1 MQTRTLEIGVGLF
14 LLAGL
19 LALLLLALRVSGL
32 SVGNAGDTY
41 KVYAY
46 FDNIAGVTVRGKVTL
61 AGVTI
66 GKVTAVDLD
75 RDSYTGR
82 VTMEINQNVNNLPV
96 DSTAS
101 ILTAGLL
108 GEKYIG
114 ISVGGDEDV
123 LKDGSTIHDTQSALV
138 LEDLIGKFL
147 LNSVNK
153 DEAKSEVF
161 FHADSSA
168 SRPAGVPGGF
178 PAAFH
183 GGADPQQVVQG
194 TVDELLSDIKANKA
208 AYKAD
213 PQKLY
218 ATLDRILGR
227 WSMPRA
233 SPRA

>member
-1 MQTRTLEIGVGLF
+1 MQNRALEVGVGLF

-32 SVGNAGDTY
+32 SAGSGDNTY
-41 KVYAY
+41 KVYAN
-46 FDNIAGVTVRGKVTL
+46 FDNIAGLTVRSKVTM

-66 GKVTAVDLD
+66 GKVTAIDLD

-82 VTMEINQNVNNLPV
+82 VTMQLDQAVDNLPV

-114 ISVGGDEDV
+114 ISVGGDEEV
-123 LKDGSTIHDTQSALV
+123 LSEGGHIMDTQSSLV

-153 DEAKSEVF
+153 DQS
-161 FHADSSA
+161 
-168 SRPAGVPGGF
+168 G
-178 PAAFH
+178 
-183 GGADPQQVVQG
+183 
-194 TVDELLSDIKANKA
+194 N
-208 AYKAD
+208 
-213 PQKLY
+213 
-218 ATLDRILGR
+218 
-227 WSMPRA
+227 
-233 SPRA
+233 